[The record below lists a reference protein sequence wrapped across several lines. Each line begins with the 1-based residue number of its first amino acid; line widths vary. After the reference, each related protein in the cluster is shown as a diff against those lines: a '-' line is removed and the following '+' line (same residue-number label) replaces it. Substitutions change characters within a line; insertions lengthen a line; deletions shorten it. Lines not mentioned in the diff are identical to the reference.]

1 MLFTSYGFL
10 AFLAAVLVLYYT
22 LCRRFQWQLL
32 LAASYLFYYWSGP
45 KNLIFIMVTTVTT
58 YFAALKIGH
67 YGEISAAYI
76 KENKAKLTKEERK
89 AYKAGMKKIQRKWM
103 LACLFL
109 NLGILAVLKYTNFAI
124 ANINFF
130 LDAFHAGE
138 PISFK
143 NMILPMGIS
152 FYTFMA
158 VGYLVDVYRGKY
170 PAKRRFCDGL
180 HRQTS
185 NRERDYLLLYKKKC
199 GQSF

>member
-109 NLGILAVLKYTNFAI
+109 SLGILAVL
-124 ANINFF
+124 
-130 LDAFHAGE
+130 
-138 PISFK
+138 
-143 NMILPMGIS
+143 
-152 FYTFMA
+152 
-158 VGYLVDVYRGKY
+158 
-170 PAKRRFCDGL
+170 
-180 HRQTS
+180 
-185 NRERDYLLLYKKKC
+185 
-199 GQSF
+199 